1 MTEDITFCLDKT
13 CEYMECIRN
22 LKHIKLRIPHSFADF
37 KDTEYCP
44 LRKNEKE

>member
-1 MTEDITFCLDKT
+1 MTEDITFFFVLT

-22 LKHIKLRIPHSFADF
+22 SKHIKLPIPHSFADF